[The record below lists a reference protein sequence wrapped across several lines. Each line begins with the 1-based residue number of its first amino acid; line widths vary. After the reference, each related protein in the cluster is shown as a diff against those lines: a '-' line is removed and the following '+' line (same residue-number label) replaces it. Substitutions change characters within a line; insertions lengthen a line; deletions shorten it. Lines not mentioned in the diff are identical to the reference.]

1 MIEAPEARYLCEQLT
16 ETVVGKRITDV
27 FIQFS
32 PHKFAWFN
40 GNSDEFAEWLVDKRI
55 NSAQSQGGMVEITIE
70 DKVLVLT
77 DGVNLRYLTPGTKL
91 PAKHQLLI
99 AIEDESCL
107 IASVRM
113 YGGLMCYDKNAA
125 TGMLSEYYRTAKSK
139 PQVMSDAFSKEYFL
153 GLINDESAQ
162 KKSAKAFL
170 ATEQTVPGLGNGVLQ
185 DILYHAHIH
194 PKKKIAA
201 LTDKEKENLFY
212 QVKETMNDIFYCN
225 HSLPL

>member
-16 ETVVGKRITDV
+16 ETVVGKRISDV

-99 AIEDESCL
+99 GFEDESCL

-113 YGGLMCYDKNAA
+113 YGGSCAMTRMLLRAYYPNI
-125 TGMLSEYYRTAKSK
+125 TGQRKASRRSCRT
-139 PQVMSDAFSKEYFL
+139 L
-153 GLINDESAQ
+153 
-162 KKSAKAFL
+162 SAK
-170 ATEQTVPGLGNGVLQ
+170 NISS
-185 DILYHAHIH
+185 D
-194 PKKKIAA
+194 
-201 LTDKEKENLFY
+201 
-212 QVKETMNDIFYCN
+212 
-225 HSLPL
+225 

>member
-16 ETVVGKRITDV
+16 ETVVGKRISDV

-99 AIEDESCL
+99 AFEDESCL

-113 YGGLMCYDKNAA
+113 TRMLLRACFPNI
-125 TGMLSEYYRTAKSK
+125 TGQRKASRRSCRT
-139 PQVMSDAFSKEYFL
+139 L
-153 GLINDESAQ
+153 
-162 KKSAKAFL
+162 SAK
-170 ATEQTVPGLGNGVLQ
+170 NISS
-185 DILYHAHIH
+185 D
-194 PKKKIAA
+194 
-201 LTDKEKENLFY
+201 
-212 QVKETMNDIFYCN
+212 
-225 HSLPL
+225 

>member
-40 GNSDEFAEWLVDKRI
+40 GNSDEFAEWLVGKRI
-55 NSAQSQGGMVEITIE
+55 NGAQSQGGMVEITIE

-99 AIEDESCL
+99 AFEDESCL

-113 YGGLMCYDKNAA
+113 YGGLMCYGHAFRILPD
-125 TGMLSEYYRTAKSK
+125 SEKQTASDDRYLQQRIFSRT
-139 PQVMSDAFSKEYFL
+139 D
-153 GLINDESAQ
+153 
-162 KKSAKAFL
+162 
-170 ATEQTVPGLGNGVLQ
+170 
-185 DILYHAHIH
+185 
-194 PKKKIAA
+194 
-201 LTDKEKENLFY
+201 
-212 QVKETMNDIFYCN
+212 
-225 HSLPL
+225 

>member
-16 ETVVGKRITDV
+16 ETVVGKRISDV

-99 AIEDESCL
+99 AFEDESCL
-107 IASVRM
+107 IASARTLPTA
-113 YGGLMCYDKNAA
+113 YYPNI
-125 TGMLSEYYRTAKSK
+125 TGQRKASRRSCRT
-139 PQVMSDAFSKEYFL
+139 L
-153 GLINDESAQ
+153 
-162 KKSAKAFL
+162 SAK
-170 ATEQTVPGLGNGVLQ
+170 NISS
-185 DILYHAHIH
+185 D
-194 PKKKIAA
+194 
-201 LTDKEKENLFY
+201 
-212 QVKETMNDIFYCN
+212 
-225 HSLPL
+225 